1 MAVEAAVASRTS
13 RERRRSAPVPPRSAP
28 RTARARREPA
38 RRTTAAASWCEV
50 RAGSPGPGPP
60 PPFSV
65 SPTAAGTW
73 SPPAGSPLLA
83 PGPGGSGMGHRSPQ
97 SPSRRRRRRPG
108 TAPGASPAAPG
119 LRAPASRSPGLLPA
133 PPPRFFAVALRAA
146 GPGPGS
152 PQPAQAVRFPGAGP
166 GWPCVP
172 ASVCGRR
179 AGARPGAAGRA
190 GGPGEQRR
198 GHGTIPPAAPR
209 PPPGRPSPAG
219 GTRRQRE
226 RGESISSAFKALSQ
240 EKSVMERRRVRGYL
254 VVVWCLLLV
263 LGFFLPL
270 FIISLARPGLGR
282 GGRGTRRARPGE
294 RRDPEP
300 RDAIAFSP
308 PPAPGLAGTSVCF
321 MANPEKFG
329 ERGNLGGDAAAGEVP
344 SAPRVG
350 APGAAARL
358 HPGAAPGDA
367 QPVCPPRPVRQTGA
381 RRSSAAARP
390 RAPRSGRPGRW
401 GPEPRPRLGRVV
413 PARCPGGGG
422 ARSRSLLVR
431 RELGLVPFELGSGIP
446 ARPEAAER
454 LPAGLQRC
462 PPPPAQ
468 ASSPA
473 VAIGA
478 CRRQPNRRSPSLS
491 PGTSAGERAALGS
504 GTPGIAPGSSS
515 VVAEAAAPAG
525 VRPGSGLS
533 SARPRS
539 YRGRPDGPGA
549 GSGTGEGG
557 WVSRSPTPGQGPRFC
572 RPRGPSPGGGRSH
585 HLAAAATARTKWWRG
600 ETEEINGNGT
610 EIERVGGTRGD
621 AGGGGESRSAGP
633 RARRAPSP
641 PPAEGPLPGKG
652 PVPSEPPGWF
662 PCKVVVAVGL
672 NFNFSQ

>member
-270 FIISLARPGLGR
+270 FIISLARPGLGGGGVGVR
-282 GGRGTRRARPGE
+282 GGPGPGNGGTRSLGMRSRSAHRRPRGSLGPACVLWQTPKSSGRGGISAGMRQAGRCRALPGSG
-294 RRDPEP
+294 RRGRRRGSIPGP
-300 RDAIAFSP
+300 RLGMLSRCV
-308 PPAPGLAGTSVCF
+308 PPAPSAKPEPGEAPRLPGLEPRVRAGQ
-321 MANPEKFG
+321 G
-329 ERGNLGGDAAAGEVP
+329 GGDRSLGP
-344 SAPRVG
+344 GSAVSSLPA
-350 APGAAARL
+350 APGAAGPD
-358 HPGAAPGDA
+358 PGPCSFAASWA
-367 QPVCPPRPVRQTGA
+367 WH
-381 RRSSAAARP
+381 RS
-390 RAPRSGRPGRW
+390 
-401 GPEPRPRLGRVV
+401 
-413 PARCPGGGG
+413 
-422 ARSRSLLVR
+422 
-431 RELGLVPFELGSGIP
+431 
-446 ARPEAAER
+446 
-454 LPAGLQRC
+454 
-462 PPPPAQ
+462 
-468 ASSPA
+468 
-473 VAIGA
+473 
-478 CRRQPNRRSPSLS
+478 
-491 PGTSAGERAALGS
+491 
-504 GTPGIAPGSSS
+504 
-515 VVAEAAAPAG
+515 
-525 VRPGSGLS
+525 S
-533 SARPRS
+533 SARASRLARRLRS
-539 YRGRPDGPGA
+539 D
-549 GSGTGEGG
+549 
-557 WVSRSPTPGQGPRFC
+557 C
-572 RPRGPSPGGGRSH
+572 RPGC
-585 HLAAAATARTKWWRG
+585 K
-600 ETEEINGNGT
+600 
-610 EIERVGGTRGD
+610 D
-621 AGGGGESRSAGP
+621 AP
-633 RARRAPSP
+633 RRRPK
-641 PPAEGPLPGKG
+641 PLPRL
-652 PVPSEPPGWF
+652 SR
-662 PCKVVVAVGL
+662 
-672 NFNFSQ
+672 

>member
-1 MAVEAAVASRTS
+1 MEAAVASRTS

-270 FIISLARPGLGR
+270 FIISLARPGLG
-282 GGRGTRRARPGE
+282 GGGSGYAAGPARGTA
-294 RRDPEP
+294 
-300 RDAIAFSP
+300 
-308 PPAPGLAGTSVCF
+308 
-321 MANPEKFG
+321 
-329 ERGNLGGDAAAGEVP
+329 
-344 SAPRVG
+344 
-350 APGAAARL
+350 
-358 HPGAAPGDA
+358 
-367 QPVCPPRPVRQTGA
+367 
-381 RRSSAAARP
+381 
-390 RAPRSGRPGRW
+390 
-401 GPEPRPRLGRVV
+401 
-413 PARCPGGGG
+413 
-422 ARSRSLLVR
+422 
-431 RELGLVPFELGSGIP
+431 
-446 ARPEAAER
+446 
-454 LPAGLQRC
+454 
-462 PPPPAQ
+462 
-468 ASSPA
+468 
-473 VAIGA
+473 
-478 CRRQPNRRSPSLS
+478 
-491 PGTSAGERAALGS
+491 
-504 GTPGIAPGSSS
+504 
-515 VVAEAAAPAG
+515 
-525 VRPGSGLS
+525 
-533 SARPRS
+533 
-539 YRGRPDGPGA
+539 GPGA
-549 GSGTGEGG
+549 SGCDR
-557 WVSRSPTPGQGPRFC
+557 VQPTAGPGARWDQRVFYGKPRKV
-572 RPRGPSPGGGRSH
+572 R
-585 HLAAAATARTKWWRG
+585 
-600 ETEEINGNGT
+600 
-610 EIERVGGTRGD
+610 
-621 AGGGGESRSAGP
+621 GGGESRRGCGRRGGAERSPGRGAGGGGAAPSRGRAWGCSAGV
-633 RARRAPSP
+633 SP
-641 PPAEGPLPGKG
+641 PPRPPNRSPEKLRGCPASSPAFGQARAVGTGASAPARPCRPCPLPRGRRG
-652 PVPSEPPGWF
+652 PIPVPARSPRAGPGTVRARLGHPGSPGGCGAIAGRVAKMPPAAGPSLFPGCRDRRLSPTAQPSQPEPFPGHLGGGTGSAGQRYPRDCPRVLLGGRRGRSPRRGQAGVRPLLRPASVLPGPPRRSRGWERDWGGGVGFSIPNPGPGSPLLPAPGTLARRRPVSPSCRSRHGADKMVAGRNGGNKRERNRNRAGGGDTGRCGGWGGEPVCGATGPPG
-662 PCKVVVAVGL
+662 
-672 NFNFSQ
+672 SQPSPGRGPAPREGAGAKRASRLVSLQSGGGGGFKF